1 MYALIAKKIAVFG
14 IVVILLSLSSIS
26 IFSQNPPQKREYQ
39 GIIEIGGGIS
49 IFEERLGFFQ
59 ADIIYG
65 IKYND
70 YFSMGIGIGIRA
82 FPEEIPL
89 RLLYGNFRVNLG
101 YNRYEKVYPY
111 IQNKIG
117 FSFPGVVN
125 HLSTGLGFK
134 KSLLTIGIGT
144 ETILQGTGG
153 VSVAFVP
160 IGLNIGFTF

>member
-1 MYALIAKKIAVFG
+1 MNSPIIRTITSYCIFLILI
-14 IVVILLSLSSIS
+14 SLYSIS
-26 IFSQNPPQKREYQ
+26 INAQNPHKKREYQ

-49 IFEERLGFFQ
+49 VFEERLGFFQ